1 VSTPLLELR
10 ELHKHYPARTSAWLA
25 PAPQPLRAVDGVSFA
40 IERGEAFGLV
50 GGSGCGKS
58 TVARL
63 ATGLLEPSAGS
74 IRFDGVELAGRPPR
88 AWRAVRPRLQ
98 IVFQD
103 PHAALDP
110 RQRVHSIL
118 TEPLRIHGVGKPRE
132 RRARALELLEAVGLG
147 ERHLEAYPH
156 EFSGGQRQRICI
168 ARALALRPELIVLDE
183 PVSALDVS
191 VQAQIV
197 NLLADLQRELG
208 LGYLFIAHDLAVV
221 RRLCTRVAVMQAG
234 RIVECGP
241 REQVFEQPRHACTRE
256 LLGAVLEA
264 RPS

>member
-1 VSTPLLELR
+1 MSAPLLELR
-10 ELHKHYPARTSAWLA
+10 ELHKHYAARASHWWQRA
-25 PAPQPLRAVDGVSFA
+25 PAPLRAVDGVSFA
-40 IERGEAFGLV
+40 LERGEAFGLV

-58 TVARL
+58 TIARL
-63 ATGLLEPSAGS
+63 ATGLLAPSSGS
-74 IRFDGVELAGRPPR
+74 IRFDGVELAGKPAR
-88 AWRAVRPRLQ
+88 AWRAVRARLQ

-110 RQRVHSIL
+110 RQRVRSIL
-118 TEPLRIHGVGKPRE
+118 TEPLRIHRVGKPRE
-132 RRARALELLEAVGLG
+132 RRLRALELLESVGLA
-147 ERHLEAYPH
+147 ERHLESYPH

-197 NLLADLQRELG
+197 NLLAELQRELG

-234 RIVECGP
+234 RIAECGT
-241 REQVFEQPRHACTRE
+241 REQIFEAPRHACTRE
-256 LLGAVLEA
+256 LLAAVLEA